1 MQHSNVPNPNNSQSD
16 GLAPESSLTNKNYD
30 LVFVGSG
37 ISCAYTLIHYIS
49 RLKEKLQA
57 DNLSQSSEQ
66 PIKVAVLDKSGEF
79 WSGIPYGSR
88 SGRQSLII
96 TALKEFLP
104 QPERDR
110 FISWLTENYTSVFL
124 TLQQRPG
131 VLTDQWL
138 ESYKEAMLEGN
149 WDDLFIPRYVF
160 GLYVKDQVEQLL
172 QEGRNQ
178 GYLECDLFSGDV
190 FNIQKVQ
197 ESYQVEFATPNQDNS
212 LLIAQ
217 KVILAIGSPPNRIPF
232 LDQFE
237 VAEKSDSAEGELC
250 FIPNMYEPS
259 QNNNIERVIE
269 FLKKSNVSGQNQVV
283 IVGSNASAL
292 ETLYSLNNVP
302 EVADLISKFI
312 VISPAGAFPHRI
324 YNNPPSTT
332 YTPQNLTDLAQLE
345 HLTAEQILEAVKKD
359 VKSALEQN
367 ETVDATYSIISK
379 GVINA
384 LNKLNFDEQK
394 LFVTKY
400 GVEIGK
406 YQRRAGG
413 DYLNVVD
420 KLILEGRLEF
430 IQGKFVQ
437 TIPLTQGE
445 SGFEFVT
452 SAEGNQESRAE
463 IYTSPIKVV
472 INCAGFQDLTR
483 SSSPLIK
490 NLVQQGICIPNDS
503 KCGFEM
509 NENFEANENL
519 YLMGPLVAG
528 NINDKLKVWHAES
541 CGRIFNLSQK
551 LAEVLV

>member
-1 MQHSNVPNPNNSQSD
+1 MQHLNVQKPKNSQSSQLD
-16 GLAPESSLTNKNYD
+16 REPLLENANYD
-30 LVFVGSG
+30 IVFVGSG

-49 RLKEKLQA
+49 RLKEKLGA
-57 DNLSQSSEQ
+57 DNLPQL
-66 PIKVAVLDKSGEF
+66 PDKAIKIAVLDKSGEF
-79 WSGIPYGSR
+79 WSGTPYGNR
-88 SGRQSLII
+88 SGKQALII

-110 FISWLTENYTSVFL
+110 FISWLIANYTSIFL
-124 TLQQRPG
+124 TLDQRPG
-131 VLTDQWL
+131 ILSSQWL
-138 ESYKEAMLEGN
+138 KSYEEAMLEGN

-160 GLYVKDQVEQLL
+160 GLYVQDQVEQILL
-172 QEGRNQ
+172 EARNQ
-178 GYLECDLFSGDV
+178 GYLECYLLTGDV
-190 FNIQKVQ
+190 FNIQKVKNN
-197 ESYQVEFATPNQDNS
+197 YQVEFAAPTKDNS
-212 LLIAQ
+212 LLLAK
-217 KVILAIGSPPNRIPF
+217 KVILTVGSPPNKIPF
-232 LDQFE
+232 IDQFE
-237 VAEKSDSAEGELC
+237 VAEKSDAAQNDLH

-259 QNNNIERVIE
+259 QDQNIERAAQ
-269 FLKKSNVSGQNQVV
+269 FLKQSDTPGQNQVV

-292 ETLYSLNNVP
+292 ETLYSLNNLP
-302 EVADLISKFI
+302 EVVDSISKFI

-324 YNNPPSTT
+324 SQNPSSTT
-332 YTPQNLTDLAQLE
+332 YVPENLTSLGQSEYLR
-345 HLTAEQILEAVKKD
+345 AEQILEAVKKD

-384 LNKLNFDEQK
+384 LNKLDFDEQK

-406 YQRRAGG
+406 YQRRAGW
-413 DYLNVVD
+413 DYLDVVD
-420 KLILEGRLEF
+420 KLIFEGRLEF
-430 IQGKFVQ
+430 IKGKFVR
-437 TIPLTQGE
+437 TVPLNKGE
-445 SGFEFVT
+445 LGFEFIT
-452 SAEGNQESRAE
+452 SGDEQKEVF
-463 IYTSPIKVV
+463 TSPIKVV
-472 INCAGFQDLTR
+472 INCAGFQDLAT

-490 NLVQQGICIPNDS
+490 NLVQQGICTPNDS